1 MQEFVI
7 LIFKK
12 QLLVQYR
19 MKYLIDRFQANLV
32 LKSNMKLELLEEYIT
47 DMEHMINLRMPYKR
61 ILVNKFEHFSGNS
74 FIRCYLIIK
83 N

>member
-12 QLLVQYR
+12 QSLVQYR

-32 LKSNMKLELLEEYIT
+32 LKPNVKLELLEYIT
-47 DMEHMINLRMPYKR
+47 DMGQMINLRMPYKR

-74 FIRCYLIIK
+74 FIRC
-83 N
+83 